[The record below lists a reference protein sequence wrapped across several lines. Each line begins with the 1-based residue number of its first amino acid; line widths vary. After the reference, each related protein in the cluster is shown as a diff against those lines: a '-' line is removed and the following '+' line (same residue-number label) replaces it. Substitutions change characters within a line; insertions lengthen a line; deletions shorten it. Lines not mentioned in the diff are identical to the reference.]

1 MPILVKTH
9 QSATNTFFR
18 FDFDETKIR
27 VWTEDSNAMTTRT
40 LDFWLTIQ
48 TCILTNKI
56 KESNFDFYLFG

>member
-9 QSATNTFFR
+9 QSGTNAYFR
-18 FDFDETKIR
+18 LEFDDDKLKL
-27 VWTEDSNAMTTRT
+27 WTEDSSAMITRT
-40 LDFWLTIQ
+40 LDLWLTIQ